1 MNPHKHPSTR
11 EKNIRWAVFLN
22 VTFTIIELIGGLLT
36 NSLAIL
42 SDALHDLGD
51 SVALITSLIAEK
63 KAKKPADLKRTYG
76 YQRLSLFSAVF
87 TTIILITGSFFII
100 SEAIP
105 RLFHPETPDASGMMI
120 IAIIGILA
128 NGAGMLKLRTGRSQ
142 SEKIISWHLLE
153 DVLGWVAI
161 FIAGVVI
168 YFWDFP
174 IIDPILTLGITAFV
188 LWGVTRNLR
197 DTLNIFMQGVPRN
210 MDINKVKKELE
221 KLNGVLGVHDIHIW
235 SLEGETNIFSGH
247 VVVEDDIMNE
257 PEKTR
262 EEIKKV
268 LSRHHIEH
276 STVEMESR
284 HYCSGIECQSMN
296 LE

>member
-1 MNPHKHPSTR
+1 MPHHQQSSR
-11 EKNIRWAVFLN
+11 ETNIKWAVFLN
-22 VTFTIIELIGGLLT
+22 VSFTIIEIVGGLLT

-87 TTIILITGSFFII
+87 TAIILIAGSFFII

-105 RLFHPETPDASGMMI
+105 RLFNPKTPNATGMMI

-128 NGAGMLKLRTGRSQ
+128 NGVGMLKLRTGRSQ

-161 FIAGVVI
+161 FIGGVVI

-197 DTLNIFMQGVPRN
+197 DTLNIFMQGVPEN
-210 MDINKVKKELE
+210 IEVNEVKEELK
-221 KLNGVLGVHDIHIW
+221 KLKGVLGAHDIHIW

-247 VVVEDDIMNE
+247 VVVEDEILNN
-257 PEKTR
+257 PERTR

-276 STVEMESR
+276 STIEMESR
-284 HYCSGIECQSMN
+284 HYCSGIECEN
-296 LE
+296 LK

>member
-1 MNPHKHPSTR
+1 MNPHKHHSTR

-87 TTIILITGSFFII
+87 TTIILIAGSFFII

-168 YFWDFP
+168 YFWDLP
-174 IIDPILTLGITAFV
+174 VIDPILTLGITVFV

-210 MDINKVKKELE
+210 MDINKVTKELE

-247 VVVEDDIMNE
+247 VVVEDEIMNE

-262 EEIKKV
+262 EDIKKV

>member
-1 MNPHKHPSTR
+1 MPHHQQSSR
-11 EKNIRWAVFLN
+11 ETNIKWAVFLN
-22 VTFTIIELIGGLLT
+22 VSFTIIEIVGGLLT

-87 TTIILITGSFFII
+87 TAIILIAGSFFII

-105 RLFHPETPDASGMMI
+105 RLFNPKTPNATGMMI

-128 NGAGMLKLRTGRSQ
+128 NGVGMLKLRTGKSQ

-161 FIAGVVI
+161 FIGGVVI

-197 DTLNIFMQGVPRN
+197 DTLNIFMQGVPEN
-210 MDINKVKKELE
+210 IEVNEVKEELK
-221 KLNGVLGVHDIHIW
+221 KLKGVLGAHDIHIW

-247 VVVEDDIMNE
+247 VVVEDEILNN
-257 PEKTR
+257 PERTR

-276 STVEMESR
+276 STIEMESR
-284 HYCSGIECQSMN
+284 HYCSGIECEN
-296 LE
+296 LK